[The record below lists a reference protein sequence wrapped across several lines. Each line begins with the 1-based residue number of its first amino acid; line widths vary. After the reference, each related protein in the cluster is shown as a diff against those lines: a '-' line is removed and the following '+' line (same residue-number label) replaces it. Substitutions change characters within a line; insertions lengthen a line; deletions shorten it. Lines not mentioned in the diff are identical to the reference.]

1 LGAGVIRSL
10 DDLAK
15 AAREVGPRT
24 CAVVAAADPEVLLAA
39 DEASRRGI
47 ARCILIGDP
56 VAIGKAAAESDIDL
70 SSHELV
76 EERDTLAAVRAGV
89 AMVSA
94 GKADLLMKGL
104 VSTADVLRAV
114 LDKEVGLRTGR
125 LLSHVSVFEVPRFER
140 LLIFSDGAM
149 NIAPGLA
156 EKAQITQNAIDV
168 AHALGIAEPRVAA
181 LAAVE
186 NVNPDMPATIDAACL
201 AKMSERGQIKGAIVD
216 GPLALDNA
224 ISAAAANHKGISSPV
239 AGRADILIV
248 PDIETGNVFYKA
260 LVYLAGGCAASV
272 VVGARAPVVV
282 TSRSDSH
289 MAKVYSL
296 ALGVLLSR

>member
-1 LGAGVIRSL
+1 MVRSL
-10 DDLAK
+10 DDLVRMAQD
-15 AAREVGPRT
+15 AGPRT

-39 DEASRRGI
+39 DEAARRGI
-47 ARCILIGDP
+47 ARCVLIGDP
-56 VAIGKAAAESDIDL
+56 VAIGKAASEVGLDL
-70 SSHELV
+70 SGYDVV
-76 EERDTLAAVRAGV
+76 EERDAGAAARTGV
-89 AMVSA
+89 AMVSS
-94 GKADLLMKGL
+94 GRADLLMKGL

-114 LDKEVGLRTGR
+114 LDKEIGLRTGR
-125 LLSHVSVFEVPRFER
+125 LLSHLSVFEAPRLDR

-168 AHALGIAEPRVAA
+168 AHALGVSEPRVAV

-186 NVNPDMPATIDAACL
+186 TVNPDMPATIDAACL
-201 AKMSERGQIKGAIVD
+201 AKMSERGQIKGGIVD

-224 ISAAAANHKGISSPV
+224 ISPEAASHKGIVSPV

-248 PDIETGNVFYKA
+248 PDIEAGNVFYKT

-272 VVGARAPVVV
+272 VVGAKAPVVV

-296 ALGVLLSR
+296 ALGVLLSK

>member
-1 LGAGVIRSL
+1 MVKSL
-10 DDLAK
+10 NDLMKMAQ
-15 AAREVGPRT
+15 AAGPRT

-39 DEASRRGI
+39 DEAARQGI
-47 ARCILIGDP
+47 ARCVLVGDAT
-56 VAIGKAAAESDIDL
+56 AIGKAASETGVDVSGCDVVQESDP
-70 SSHELV
+70 
-76 EERDTLAAVRAGV
+76 AAAARAGV
-89 AMVSA
+89 AMVRS
-94 GKADLLMKGL
+94 GRADLLMKGL

-114 LDKEVGLRTGR
+114 LDKEIGLRTGR
-125 LLSHVSVFEVPRFER
+125 LLSHLSVFETPYLER
-140 LLIFSDGAM
+140 LVIFSDGAM
-149 NIAPGLA
+149 NIAPALA

-168 AHALGIAEPRVAA
+168 ARALGIVEPRVAA

-201 AKMSERGQIKGAIVD
+201 AKMSERGQIKGGIVD

-224 ISAAAANHKGISSPV
+224 ISPEAASHKGIASPV

-248 PDIETGNVFYKA
+248 PDIEAGNVFYKT
-260 LVYLAGGCAASV
+260 LTYLAGGCAASA
-272 VVGARAPVVV
+272 VVGAKAPVVV

-289 MAKVYSL
+289 RAKVYSL

>member
-1 LGAGVIRSL
+1 
-10 DDLAK
+10 
-15 AAREVGPRT
+15 
-24 CAVVAAADPEVLLAA
+24 
-39 DEASRRGI
+39 
-47 ARCILIGDP
+47 
-56 VAIGKAAAESDIDL
+56 
-70 SSHELV
+70 
-76 EERDTLAAVRAGV
+76 
-89 AMVSA
+89 
-94 GKADLLMKGL
+94 

-114 LDKEVGLRTGR
+114 LDKEIGLRTGR
-125 LLSHVSVFEVPRFER
+125 LLSHLSVFEAPRLGR

-168 AHALGIAEPRVAA
+168 AHALEISEPRVAA

-186 NVNPDMPATIDAACL
+186 TVNPDMPATIDAACL
-201 AKMSERGQIKGAIVD
+201 AKMSERGQIKGGIVD

-224 ISAAAANHKGISSPV
+224 ISSAAASHKGISSPV

-248 PDIETGNVFYKA
+248 PDIEAGNVFYKA

-272 VVGARAPVVV
+272 VVGAKAPVVV

-296 ALGVLLSR
+296 ALGGLLSR